1 MAQDYDKILKEN
13 IGELFLVLSKKY
25 LRVEIKHSEELKD
38 KLQTTLEKEADFLR
52 KVETPQGEQLIV
64 HLEFQTSDEK
74 QMVYR
79 MQEYFAILQKKYQ
92 LPVRQFVIY
101 VGEKLPQMRTELSRN
116 EVFTGFELMNLKEIH
131 YTQLLDSN
139 IPEEVILAILGDFNN
154 QTSEKVLRQIIVKL
168 QKLSN
173 APITLN
179 KYLRQLFVF
188 ARLRNLT
195 EVTQKQLNTMAFT
208 YDIEKDAFFKRGKE
222 KGREEGRLEGRLE
235 GMQEGK
241 LEGIQEGLQKGKE
254 STAINLLKLG
264 KFTYEEIAQIT
275 DLTLEQIEVIAKSS
289 NYGFYL

>member
-74 QMVYR
+74 HMVYR

-92 LPVRQFVIY
+92 LPIRQFVIY
-101 VGEKLPQMRTELSRN
+101 VGEKPPQMRTELSEY

-131 YTQLLDSN
+131 YTQLLDSH

-168 QKLSN
+168 QKLSS

-222 KGREEGRLEGRLE
+222 KGREEGRLEG
-235 GMQEGK
+235 MQEGK

-264 KFTYEEIAQIT
+264 KFTYKEIAQIT
-275 DLTLEQIEVIAKSS
+275 DLTLEQIEAIAKKQ
-289 NYGFYL
+289 

>member
-13 IGELFLVLSKKY
+13 IGELFLILSKKY
-25 LRVEIKHSEELKD
+25 LKVEIKHSEELKD

-74 QMVYR
+74 HMVYR
-79 MQEYFAILQKKYQ
+79 MQEYYAILQKKYQ
-92 LPVRQFVIY
+92 LPIRQFVIY
-101 VGEKLPQMRTELSRN
+101 VGEKPPQMRTQLNQHEI
-116 EVFTGFELMNLKEIH
+116 FTGFELMNLKEIH

-179 KYLRQLFVF
+179 RYLRQLFVF

-195 EVTQKQLNTMAFT
+195 EETQKQLNTMAFT

-222 KGREEGRLEGRLE
+222 KGRLE
-235 GMQEGK
+235 
-241 LEGIQEGLQKGKE
+241 GKE

-275 DLTLEQIEVIAKSS
+275 DLTLEQIETIAKKQ
-289 NYGFYL
+289 